1 MFFKQIDCGGYN
13 NFGYIIADEEEKK
26 CVLIDPS
33 PDIEAIITEVNR
45 NKFDIAYLINTHDHP
60 DHTAGNQK
68 IQDKSKAKLVL
79 HSSSSKAEIKVNH
92 GDNLS
97 CGKLNFE
104 ILHTPG
110 HTEDSICIFVNN
122 HLITGDTLFVGKVGG
137 TNSRKNALK
146 EFNSLKQLMELND
159 AVSVWPGH
167 DYGLKNTST
176 IKEERENNPFCQRLH
191 DFEEFFNLKE
201 NWDNY
206 KKAHGIT

>member
-1 MFFKQIDCGGYN
+1 MFFKQVDCGGYN

-33 PDIEAIITEVNR
+33 PEIEEIITEVNK
-45 NKFDIAYLINTHDHP
+45 NNFDIIYLINTHDHP

-68 IQDKSKAKLVL
+68 IQGRSKAKLVL
-79 HSSSSKAEIKVNH
+79 HSSSAKAEIKVDH

-97 CGKLNFE
+97 CGKLYFE

-110 HTEDSICIFVNN
+110 HTEDSICILVNN

-137 TNSRKNALK
+137 ANSRKNALK

-159 AVSVWPGH
+159 AISVWPGH
-167 DYGLKNTST
+167 NYGLKNTST
-176 IKEERENNPFCQRLH
+176 IKEERENNPFCQRLY
-191 DFEEFFNLKE
+191 DFKEFFNLKE
-201 NWDNY
+201 NWGNY
-206 KKAHGIT
+206 KKTHGIT